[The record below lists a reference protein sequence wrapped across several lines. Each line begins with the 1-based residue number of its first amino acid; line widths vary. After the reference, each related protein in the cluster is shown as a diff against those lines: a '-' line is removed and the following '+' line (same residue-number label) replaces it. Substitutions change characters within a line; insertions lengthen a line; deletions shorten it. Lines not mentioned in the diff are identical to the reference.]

1 MARIMLYQHAK
12 LACEDNLLI
21 KVRSHDPESAQL
33 QFITSE
39 LEVIGVK
46 IIPPFLARNLMT
58 NRVSYC
64 KRHLLFQIFGLIL
77 FFTLLGPTIAQ
88 AATYYVSLTGK
99 DSNSGTS
106 TSAPFR
112 TLLKAVQPLRPGDT
126 LYIRAGTWTEQLDL
140 MRYNTSG
147 TSGKYI
153 KIAGYPGEKVTL
165 RYAEPIQGGYG
176 VIKARGTRG
185 YLIFEN
191 LVLDGINTPIETG
204 WTIDNRNHHF
214 ILRNLEIKSFRDSG
228 LYIAGNYIQ
237 VINCSIHDQIM
248 TSDSVGSRYYGIYF
262 HNGSNGLLQ
271 GNKIYNNPG
280 GGLQLYPGP
289 LPNLVVRGNAI
300 YNNNKLKSSPI
311 GGIILSGTSSS
322 IISNA
327 QIYNNLV
334 YRNGTSSSGNAH
346 GISIGNYTS
355 GTKVWNN
362 TMYGNKSYGIHIG
375 SSSAKSTVV
384 QNNISYGNSAGNY
397 YNKGTSTSYTN
408 NVTTDPKFVS
418 ASSNNF
424 QIQSS
429 SPAVNKGTKLSSVPN
444 DYRNLARP
452 KGSTHDIGGYEN
464 Y

>member
-1 MARIMLYQHAK
+1 MLDRSNNFRR
-12 LACEDNLLI
+12 LLLLPACG
-21 KVRSHDPESAQL
+21 
-33 QFITSE
+33 
-39 LEVIGVK
+39 VIV
-46 IIPPFLARNLMT
+46 L
-58 NRVSYC
+58 
-64 KRHLLFQIFGLIL
+64 
-77 FFTLLGPTIAQ
+77 FTLVGPLIAQ
-88 AATYYVSLTGK
+88 GATYYVSLSGK

-126 LYIRAGTWTEQLDL
+126 LYIRSGTWTEQLDL

-153 KIAGYPGEKVTL
+153 KIAGYPGEKVTI
-165 RYAEPIQGGYG
+165 RYAEPTVGGYG
-176 VIKARGTRG
+176 PIKARGTKG

-191 LVLDGINTPIETG
+191 FTIDGINMPNKTG
-204 WTIDNRNHHF
+204 WQIDNRNHHF
-214 ILRNLEIKSFRDSG
+214 ILRNLEIKNVRSSG
-228 LYIAGNYIQ
+228 VYIAGNDIQ
-237 VINCSIHDQIM
+237 VINCTIHDQI
-248 TSDSVGSRYYGIYF
+248 SPSGVPGERYYGIYF
-262 HNGSNGLLQ
+262 HSGSNGLLQ

-289 LPNLVVRGNAI
+289 ISNLTVRGNAI
-300 YNNNKLKSSPI
+300 YNNNRLASSTV
-311 GGIILSGTSSS
+311 GGIILSGSSS
-322 IISNA
+322 SVISNA
-327 QIYNNLV
+327 KIFNNLV
-334 YRNGTSSSGNAH
+334 YRNGTSSSGTAH
-346 GISIGNYTS
+346 GISIGAYTS

-362 TMYGNKSYGIHIG
+362 TTYGNKSYGIHIG

-429 SPAVNKGTKLSSVPN
+429 SPAANKGVVLSSVPS
-444 DYRNLARP
+444 DYRNIARP
-452 KGSTHDIGGYEN
+452 KSGTHDIGGYEN
-464 Y
+464 F